1 MTNDGTMGMVC
12 LLLLLTLGS
21 MAGCSASDP
30 QAPGVTTVEVVP
42 TSADELPADVGTRQR
57 GVDWPTFLGPDRNGK
72 SPEMGILTTWPAD
85 GLHIVWQRELGQ
97 SYGIGV
103 VSRGRY
109 LQFDR
114 WGSQARLTCLHAE
127 TGAELW
133 EFSYPTSYE
142 DLYGYN
148 GGPRCSPVVDGNRVY
163 ILGVE
168 GMLHCLR
175 LADGAVLWKC
185 DTARQFGV
193 VQNFFGV
200 GSTPIVEGDL
210 LIAVI
215 GGSPAGDHRL
225 APGQLDRVSGN
236 GTGLVA
242 FDKYTGAVRYTA
254 TDELAGYAAPAV
266 ATIGGRRWCFAFC
279 RGGLVGFE
287 PQAGHV
293 DFHYPWRA
301 SLLESVNA
309 STPVIVEDEVFI
321 SETYGPGSSLLRV
334 RTGDPEVVWRDDP
347 KRRQKSM
354 KMHWNTP
361 IYHEGF
367 LYGCSGR
374 NSPDAELRCV
384 EWRTGV
390 VKWSI
395 PTAAHI
401 ALMYVDGHFLGL
413 EERGK
418 LMLLKANP
426 ERYELVAEVQPRAPS
441 EAVSAGGIPQPR
453 LLQSPCWA
461 APILSHGLLY
471 VRGRDRLICFELIPD
486 R

>member
-1 MTNDGTMGMVC
+1 MKTCTDTTGVRGAV
-12 LLLLLTLGS
+12 LS
-21 MAGCSASDP
+21 M
-30 QAPGVTTVEVVP
+30 
-42 TSADELPADVGTRQR
+42 
-57 GVDWPTFLGPDRNGK
+57 
-72 SPEMGILTTWPAD
+72 
-85 GLHIVWQRELGQ
+85 
-97 SYGIGV
+97 
-103 VSRGRY
+103 
-109 LQFDR
+109 
-114 WGSQARLTCLHAE
+114 
-127 TGAELW
+127 
-133 EFSYPTSYE
+133 
-142 DLYGYN
+142 
-148 GGPRCSPVVDGNRVY
+148 DGNRVY

-215 GGSPAGDHRL
+215 GGSPAGDQRL
-225 APGQLDRVSGN
+225 PPGQLDRVSGN

-254 TDELAGYAAPAV
+254 TDELAGYAAPIV

-287 PQAGHV
+287 PQAGRV

-309 STPVIVEDEVFI
+309 STPVVVGDEVFI

-334 RTGDPEVVWRDDP
+334 KPGDPEIVWRDDP

-384 EWRTGV
+384 EWQTGVGQVVSPHRGSHCAPVRRRTLPRPGGTRQADAVQGQSRAVRTG
-390 VKWSI
+390 
-395 PTAAHI
+395 
-401 ALMYVDGHFLGL
+401 
-413 EERGK
+413 
-418 LMLLKANP
+418 
-426 ERYELVAEVQPRAPS
+426 
-441 EAVSAGGIPQPR
+441 
-453 LLQSPCWA
+453 
-461 APILSHGLLY
+461 
-471 VRGRDRLICFELIPD
+471 GRS
-486 R
+486 